1 MYKCV
6 HTHILIF
13 TQAHEQIHT
22 VIFMYTHI
30 HMHIYAHT
38 CTLLCIHTPEI
49 GMSIHM
55 NYVNILGHRY
65 TNMHMFSR
73 KCSCACTYRHTHIGI
88 CICAY
93 PHACIYMQ
101 IYSYAQTLFLL
112 YAPILIHVYT
122 CSYVY
127 T

>member
-55 NYVNILGHRY
+55 NLCEHTWTQVYKYAHVFTQMLMYMYIQAH
-65 TNMHMFSR
+65 
-73 KCSCACTYRHTHIGI
+73 TYRHMYMCISSCLHLHANIFI
-88 CICAY
+88 CTDTLSPIC
-93 PHACIYMQ
+93 PH
-101 IYSYAQTLFLL
+101 T
-112 YAPILIHVYT
+112 YT
-122 CSYVY
+122 CIHM
-127 T
+127 